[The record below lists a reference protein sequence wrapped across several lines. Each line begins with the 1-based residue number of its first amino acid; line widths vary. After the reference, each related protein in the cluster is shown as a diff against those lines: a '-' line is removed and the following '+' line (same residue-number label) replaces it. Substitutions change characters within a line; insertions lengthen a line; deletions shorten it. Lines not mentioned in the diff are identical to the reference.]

1 MTTINKNNIEA
12 WLLDYSEG
20 QLNEQEL
27 ALLEAFLAE
36 NPEYRQWLS
45 DFEPVYLPE
54 EESIVFKKKETLLK
68 PAASGRILRFSFVF
82 PRLMAAA
89 ALLAAIALLWPRFQN
104 QKINPEMRA
113 SLASPEIRLPG
124 TPHAGKEHT
133 LRTQEEKNKKNESIP
148 RHETPGLANRT
159 TLPETKENEQEK
171 EKGREAPFHA
181 EPLQKGMIASIAQ
194 NPGYY
199 RYSEIPGWYGSTPVA
214 MKHTLPVQNEERTP
228 PGLMESLLRSEMAR
242 AFIPET
248 LEEDLPQADIQNND
262 GGPVVYLKLPPAGKK
277 IIDKFLNR

>member
-36 NPEYRQWLS
+36 NPEYREWLS
-45 DFEPVYLPE
+45 DFEPVYLPVE
-54 EESIVFKKKETLLK
+54 EGIVFKKKKTLLK

-89 ALLAAIALLWPRFQN
+89 ALLAAIALLWPRFQS
-104 QKINPEMRA
+104 QKINPGMRA
-113 SLASPEIRLPG
+113 SLTSPEIRLPG

-133 LRTQEEKNKKNESIP
+133 LRRQEEKNKKNESMP
-148 RHETPGLANRT
+148 SHETPVLANRAA
-159 TLPETKENEQEK
+159 LQETKENVKEN
-171 EKGREAPFHA
+171 EKGREAPFRA
-181 EPLQKGMIASIAQ
+181 EQLQKGMIASIAQ
-194 NPGYY
+194 SPGYY
-199 RYSEIPGWYGSTPVA
+199 RYSEIPGWYGSAPVA
-214 MKHTLPVQNEERTP
+214 MKDNLPVQNEERTP
-228 PGLMESLLRSEMAR
+228 PNLMESLLRSEMAR